1 MILIPTDFEHDMT
14 PLSVQLTSIL
24 ALQFLPDILVQLRS
38 LLFVGQS
45 LYRLL
50 ILSGSTNLL
59 LPPLLGVDINIP
71 ASHLNPLPTVRLL
84 CWFNQI
90 FLLLN
95 NIYFCRLNRK
105 QISKSIYIDQH
116 FFSLAKFDRI
126 TILLLVE
133 ALRFF
138 EKKDTPTPI
147 LVYQNSPYQ
156 TCRCW
161 LNPQKVVAWTPRCS
175 QSP

>member
-116 FFSLAKFDRI
+116 FISLAKFDRI
-126 TILLLVE
+126 TILLQEEGYPHTNSGLSE
-133 ALRFF
+133 FSLSNL
-138 EKKDTPTPI
+138 PI
-147 LVYQNSPYQ
+147 LVKSSESVS
-156 TCRCW
+156 
-161 LNPQKVVAWTPRCS
+161 LNTQMFPIPVRSA
-175 QSP
+175 